1 MCCIESSDH
10 QQVGRGSLCIHITDA
25 LLRNSLRPS
34 VSFLFRS
41 LAPVWERTAAFL
53 LTEMGTDGAQ
63 ELKLLQ
69 DRGAMTVVQDQK
81 SALVYGM
88 PGEAVRL
95 NAAGYILT
103 PAEIADLVIRL
114 SKK

>member
-1 MCCIESSDH
+1 
-10 QQVGRGSLCIHITDA
+10 
-25 LLRNSLRPS
+25 
-34 VSFLFRS
+34 
-41 LAPVWERTAAFL
+41 
-53 LTEMGTDGAQ
+53 
-63 ELKLLQ
+63 
-69 DRGAMTVVQDQK
+69 MTVVQDQK

-95 NAAGYILT
+95 KAAQYILT